1 MLRLTKASKYALV
14 LQREFVHP
22 HGYILEHGMTRP
34 VMSGISF
41 LIIIQASFKLAER
54 ESLFYKANLPILREG
69 RSSRMVV
76 KPLTSDIEEPSLLS
90 GWQSVGQ
97 PFVNIG
103 CKVLFE
109 LVLAERVSDYS

>member
-1 MLRLTKASKYALV
+1 MD
-14 LQREFVHP
+14 FVHP
-22 HGYILEHGMTRP
+22 HSYILGHGMTQP
-34 VMSGISF
+34 VMSGIPF
-41 LIIIQASFKLAER
+41 MTIFQAPFKPGEKER
-54 ESLFYKANLPILREG
+54 LFYRANLPILRKR

-76 KPLTSDIEEPSLLS
+76 RPLISNIEDPSLLS

-97 PFVNIG
+97 AFVNIG